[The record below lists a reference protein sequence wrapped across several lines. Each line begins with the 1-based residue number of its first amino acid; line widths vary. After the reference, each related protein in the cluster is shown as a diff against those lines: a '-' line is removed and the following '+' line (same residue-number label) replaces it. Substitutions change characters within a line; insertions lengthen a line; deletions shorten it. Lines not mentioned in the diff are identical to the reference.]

1 MTAANSAAKEFDV
14 ISMQSDNITY
24 HQKGVVVSRVEMEGR
39 DDKLVTQVSG
49 FDAKEG
55 VMEAM
60 AICPFHYLWCDAG

>member
-55 VMEAM
+55 LLSFVFVVVFILDQE
-60 AICPFHYLWCDAG
+60 